1 LAGRYNFTDDDTI
14 LPVTG
19 GAIASSLRALVRTQ
33 NLSLYHIASFSSK
46 TTNESRVSYGRTSL
60 GFREVRNPSPLF
72 LPSKRFPDEPFL
84 LNARLVLNGTRP
96 DLRCIN
102 NQPTSLGQPCLKSD
116 RPIETEEE
124 GLLGPIGQLIVS
136 GYSPVGVD
144 VFNFPQQ
151 RTNNTFQYADTLF
164 YHRGDHR
171 IIAGFDF
178 RRTQLNSKLDRNF
191 RPLAVF
197 SGAADIASRFGFTQG
212 SKNGYYLGS
221 DFAAAGAPTGFFQT
235 LALVPDSTI
244 GLRHWQLD
252 FFAADE
258 IRLRSDFTLTIGAR
272 YQYNTVP
279 GEVNRRIEATFT
291 SPQVTRLIEE
301 ERRLTNSISG
311 FDRFLAG
318 RTKIFNE
325 DRNNIAPHLAFAWD
339 PFGRGDTSIR
349 GGYGIYY
356 DQIPG
361 AVTSQS
367 RNVFPSFLTVNLAG
381 LTSCDRG
388 ISICPP
394 TNDFVTFNPSR
405 LASKPGGRET
415 LNTYD
420 TRYGNDLV
428 AFLLFLNRFTTP
440 PTSGQS
446 GTFPGGPGFV
456 LPVADLRTSYSQ
468 QWGLTVEHEFKRDYL
483 LSLAY
488 VGTRGVHL
496 LRFATPNLG
505 LNAIPVVTGARARGS
520 ETVFQGFTAAPAQ
533 QTASG
538 LKFERPFP
546 LLGSFTSIESDAN
559 STYHSLQAE
568 FNKRLSHGIQFTTA
582 YTWSHAIDEVSDL
595 FDLAAGPALPQN
607 SVDRRAER
615 ADASFDIRHSFVYSL
630 VWDLS
635 EIARKNRSLKLLKG
649 WQVSSI
655 GAFRSG
661 QPYTLLACCDVNLDG
676 NLSDRLNTVAE
687 IKQINRGQTRF
698 VATGDQSG
706 LLALLAEAG
715 RDGAIGRNTFRAP
728 GTATVDLAVNKTF
741 EFKDQLK
748 LELRAEFFNV
758 FNRTHFGMPVHQLL
772 FPGFGQSVDTRLPA
786 RVIQIAGKFSY

>member
-1 LAGRYNFTDDDTI
+1 L
-14 LPVTG
+14 
-19 GAIASSLRALVRTQ
+19 Q
-33 NLSLYHIASFSSK
+33 
-46 TTNESRVSYGRTSL
+46 
-60 GFREVRNPSPLF
+60 
-72 LPSKRFPDEPFL
+72 SKRFPDEPFL
-84 LNARLVLNGTRP
+84 LNARLVVNATLPG
-96 DLRCIN
+96 LRCN
-102 NQPTSLGQPCLKSD
+102 FNPQSTPGQPCFNSTQ
-116 RPIETEEE
+116 PIETEEE
-124 GLLGPIGQLIVS
+124 GYLGPLGQLIVS

-164 YHRGDHR
+164 YHRGAHR
-171 IIAGFDF
+171 IITGFDF
-178 RRTQLNSKLDRNF
+178 RRTQLNSRLDRNF

-197 SGAADIASRFGFTQG
+197 SGAADIAPNFGFPKR
-212 SKNGYYLGS
+212 SPNGYYLGS
-221 DFAAAGAPTGFFQT
+221 DFASVGAPTGFFQT

-301 ERRLTNSISG
+301 ERRLTNGISG

-349 GGYGIYY
+349 GGYGVYY

-361 AVTSQS
+361 AITSHS
-367 RNVFPSFLTVNLAG
+367 RSVFPSFLTINLAG
-381 LTSCDRG
+381 LVDPMNPTS
-388 ISICPP
+388 
-394 TNDFVTFNPSR
+394 TDFFAFNPSSQAAR
-405 LASKPGGRET
+405 GT

-420 TRYGNDLV
+420 PRRFGSDLV
-428 AFLLFLNRFTTP
+428 AFLLRLNEFTA
-440 PTSGQS
+440 SANQGGS
-446 GTFPGGPGFV
+446 RTFPGGPGFV
-456 LPVADLRTSYSQ
+456 LPAADLQTPYSQ
-468 QWGLTVEHEFKRDYL
+468 HWALTVEREFKRNYL

-505 LNAIPVVTGARARGS
+505 LNAITVVTGARDKGF
-520 ETVFQGFTAAPAQ
+520 ETAFQGFAVAPAQ

-568 FNKRLSHGIQFTTA
+568 FNKRLSHGIQLTTA

-635 EIARKNRSLKLLKG
+635 EIARKNRLLKLLKG
-649 WQVSSI
+649 WQISSI
-655 GAFRSG
+655 GAFRAG
-661 QPYTLLACCDVNLDG
+661 QPLTLLACCDVNLDG
-676 NLSDRLNTVAE
+676 NLSDRLNTVAGIE
-687 IKQINRGQTRF
+687 RINGRQTRF
-698 VATGDQSG
+698 RATGDPFS
-706 LLALLAEAG
+706 LLAEAG

-728 GTATVDLAVNKTF
+728 GMATVDLAVNKTL

-748 LELRAEFFNV
+748 LELRAEFFNL

-772 FPGFGQSVDTRLPA
+772 FPGLGQSVDTRLPA
-786 RVIQIAGKFSY
+786 RVIRIAGKFSF